1 MPVPWYENSLQD
13 ANRTCLTMVGGD
25 GTTKSVTDTNVSGP
39 TRYYRATIQR
49 VAALAS
55 VAAEKLPPPVL
66 FRLANQ

>member
-1 MPVPWYENSLQD
+1 
-13 ANRTCLTMVGGD
+13 MVGGD
-25 GTTKSVTDTNVSGP
+25 GTTKSVTDTTVSGT
-39 TRYYRATIQR
+39 TRYYRATIQQ